1 MNNLFLNSFNTPY
14 ESIPFQDIK
23 QEDFKPAIIA
33 LIEEAKGDIQTI
45 THNPELPTFENT
57 LFALEQVGKK
67 LNIASTTFFNLHSA
81 ETNDYLETLAQE
93 ISPILTE
100 YGNDITLNEL
110 LFERVKAVFNNNYHS
125 KLSTE
130 EFRLLDK
137 TYKGFT
143 RNGALLSEDKKVE
156 LRAIDKELS
165 SLKLNFSQN
174 VLQETNAYA
183 LHLTDE
189 QELDGVPVSIKA
201 AAKEEAEN
209 KQVSGWVFT
218 LQYPSFV
225 PFLKYATNRERRKE
239 LYLASA
245 KKAFQE
251 NDYNNE
257 KNIHQIVSLRDK
269 RAKLLGFDSHAAFV
283 LQERMASHP
292 ENVFNFINDLLVK
305 AKPFAEQEIES
316 LKELAAKEG
325 LENMMPYDHAYYAE
339 KLRKAKFDID
349 EETLKPYFSL
359 DSVLKAAFTAAEK
372 LFGLSFQKR
381 NDIQVYHSEVD
392 VYEVLENGKHK
403 ALLYT
408 DWHPREGKRAG
419 AWMTSYTGQSKNKGV
434 NHRPHISIVCNFA
447 RATGDTP
454 SLLTFS
460 EVTTLFH
467 EFGHALHGIMA
478 DTVFESLSGTNV
490 YWDFVELPS
499 QFMENYCYQ
508 KEFISTFAKHFETG
522 EILPDTEIDKIVASS
537 NFMEGYQ
544 TLRQISFGLLDMAY
558 HTGKLGKEDKV
569 ENFEKETIAV
579 SQLYPTIDGTAQS
592 PSFSHIF
599 AGGYSAGYYSYK
611 WAEVLDADAFAY
623 FKETGI
629 FNPETAAK
637 FKILLSKGG
646 TEDPM
651 QLYIDFR
658 GRKPEADALLIRAGL
673 KN

>member
-558 HTGKLGKEDKV
+558 HTGKLGEEDKV

-629 FNPETAAK
+629 FNLETAAK